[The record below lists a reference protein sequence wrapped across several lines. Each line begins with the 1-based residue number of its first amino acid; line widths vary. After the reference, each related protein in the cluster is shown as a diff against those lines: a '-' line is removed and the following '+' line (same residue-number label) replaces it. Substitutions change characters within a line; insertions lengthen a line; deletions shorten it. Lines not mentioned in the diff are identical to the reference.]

1 MSSHILVAFCFLLQD
16 GEEEG
21 KEEFAIVFAAMGVN
35 METAHYFKQVLKC
48 ASDVVLCLRREAK
61 AHTCR
66 LSHGNTAC
74 LSQLCLVSGL

>member
-1 MSSHILVAFCFLLQD
+1 MLQD

-48 ASDVVLCLRREAK
+48 AAAVEHSLLQQGKQNKSSK
-61 AHTCR
+61 ACR
-66 LSHGNTAC
+66 IPHGNPAC
-74 LSQLCLVSGL
+74 LSQLCFVSGF